1 MTALNKQALR
11 EAAEKA
17 TALNLD
23 TAQVKRGNDGYL
35 ECPCCEGA
43 GYVEEENDF
52 CNIDGVALGVQ
63 FYGIGE
69 HHGLAELYLRAANP
83 ATMLALLDELE
94 AAEKLA
100 TQQGNIAVALLD
112 EVTTL
117 RRNADDKAPDLR
129 AQLIEA
135 DNELETLRLRIAEL
149 EARTVTLPEEKFC
162 PSEYAGSQYW
172 EETEVW
178 NKAIS
183 ACAVAIRTAGIGVKG
198 E

>member
-1 MTALNKQALR
+1 MSNIDKRALR

-69 HHGLAELYLRAANP
+69 HHGLAESYLRAANP
-83 ATMLALLDELE
+83 STVLALLDELE
-94 AAEKLA
+94 AKDKL
-100 TQQGNIAVALLD
+100 IAD
-112 EVTTL
+112 
-117 RRNADDKAPDLR
+117 
-129 AQLIEA
+129 QCGI
-135 DNELETLRLRIAEL
+135 IAS
-149 EARTVTLPEEKFC
+149 ARKFI
-162 PSEYAGSQYW
+162 SEYAGLGDVGAA
-172 EETEVW
+172 EFI
-178 NKAIS
+178 KIIDRA
-183 ACAVAIRTAGIGVKG
+183 AAGKG
-198 E
+198 EAS

>member
-1 MTALNKQALR
+1 MSNIDKQALR

-23 TAQVKRGNDGYL
+23 TAQVKRGNGGYL

-83 ATMLALLDELE
+83 VTVLALLDELE
-94 AAEKLA
+94 AAEK
-100 TQQGNIAVALLD
+100 
-112 EVTTL
+112 
-117 RRNADDKAPDLR
+117 
-129 AQLIEA
+129 
-135 DNELETLRLRIAEL
+135 RIADL
-149 EARTVTLPEEKFC
+149 EAREVKLPNPHAHLIWIQAGHAPDDYWDDVAVSHSEKDKC
-162 PSEYAGSQYW
+162 CDGSDRYPVYALW
-172 EETEVW
+172 EIKEALS
-178 NKAIS
+178 AI
-183 ACAVAIRTAGIGVKG
+183 GINIAATGKG

>member
-1 MTALNKQALR
+1 MSNINKQALR
-11 EAAEKA
+11 QAAQNA

-69 HHGLAELYLRAANP
+69 HHRLAESYLRAANP
-83 ATMLALLDELE
+83 ATVLALLDELE
-94 AAEKLA
+94 AAEK
-100 TQQGNIAVALLD
+100 
-112 EVTTL
+112 
-117 RRNADDKAPDLR
+117 
-129 AQLIEA
+129 
-135 DNELETLRLRIAEL
+135 RIAEL
-149 EARTVTLPEEKFC
+149 TGKPAN
-162 PSEYAGSQYW
+162 EYADDEDLLFEIDFCDDLSNSIQ
-172 EETEVW
+172 
-178 NKAIS
+178 
-183 ACAVAIRTAGIGVKG
+183 VAQWLKELRIRRAAGIITKVG

>member
-23 TAQVKRGNDGYL
+23 TAQVKRGNGGYL

-83 ATMLALLDELE
+83 ATVLALLDELE
-94 AAEKLA
+94 TAEKC
-100 TQQGNIAVALLD
+100 
-112 EVTTL
+112 
-117 RRNADDKAPDLR
+117 
-129 AQLIEA
+129 
-135 DNELETLRLRIAEL
+135 IAEL
-149 EARTVTLPEEKFC
+149 DTRTVTVKLPAD
-162 PSEYAGSQYW
+162 YRNDDGSINDDMFN
-172 EETEVW
+172 T
-178 NKAIS
+178 
-183 ACAVAIRTAGIGVKG
+183 CAVVGAFREALRAAGIGVKG
-198 E
+198 D

>member
-1 MTALNKQALR
+1 MSNIDKQALR
-11 EAAEKA
+11 EAAQKA

-69 HHGLAELYLRAANP
+69 HHGLAESYLRAANP
-83 ATMLALLDELE
+83 TTVLALLDELE
-94 AAEKLA
+94 AAEKRIAEMREWNLGLA
-100 TQQGNIAVALLD
+100 QESLTHQQ
-112 EVTTL
+112 
-117 RRNADDKAPDLR
+117 
-129 AQLIEA
+129 
-135 DNELETLRLRIAEL
+135 RIAEL
-149 EARTVTLPEEKFC
+149 SGQKRLIGWRASDYTDETSDPELAKNWAAAIGVLPIFEGDVNTKL
-162 PSEYAGSQYW
+162 
-172 EETEVW
+172 
-178 NKAIS
+178 S
-183 ACAVAIRTAGIGVKG
+183 AAGIGKG

>member
-1 MTALNKQALR
+1 MTASNKQALR

-43 GYVEEENDF
+43 GYVEDENDF

-83 ATMLALLDELE
+83 ATVLALLDELE
-94 AAEKLA
+94 AAEM
-100 TQQGNIAVALLD
+100 
-112 EVTTL
+112 
-117 RRNADDKAPDLR
+117 RN
-129 AQLIEA
+129 
-135 DNELETLRLRIAEL
+135 AEL
-149 EARTVTLPEEKFC
+149 EVFISQSCYVFDGRDADISDAYIDASTSSLMPKVSTKDELFRYCSDGSCSCLP
-162 PSEYAGSQYW
+162 GG
-172 EETEVW
+172 
-178 NKAIS
+178 
-183 ACAVAIRTAGIGVKG
+183 ACEHCMGTGLDNPAAGIGVKG